1 MTRHLALSA
10 LVHGSGGHLA
20 GWRHPDAY
28 AAGQLDFA
36 FHAELA
42 RLLERG
48 RFDAF
53 FVADVIA
60 VDGPPSRA
68 ERFEPLSLL
77 AGLSTVTTHI
87 GLVGT
92 AGTTY
97 HEPFHIARKFAS
109 LDHLS
114 HGRAG
119 WHAITATLPGEAA
132 NFAATGHPDAGDE
145 FVDLV
150 RQLWDSFSDKAVIRD
165 VAGARYYDPA
175 QLRTPEHR
183 GEHFRVRGPLNI
195 SRPPQGHPV
204 LFVTSTELPFAARHG
219 EVFFSDQ
226 PDAGNT
232 ADIKARV
239 AAAGRDPGQV
249 RVWPVLSPLVADTE
263 TAARR
268 KLAELDDLLHDDAA
282 HRPAERFSGG
292 PIVAGTPEQ
301 IADRMQRWFTEGAA
315 DGFTV
320 SFPYFP
326 GPAIEFVQQVVPI
339 LRRRGL
345 VPDGYHGTTLRENLG
360 LARPEVSR

>member
-1 MTRHLALSA
+1 MTRFLALSA
-10 LVHGSGGHLA
+10 LVHGSGGHAA
-20 GWRHPDAY
+20 GWRHPEAY

-53 FVADVIA
+53 FVADVLA
-60 VDGPPSRA
+60 VEGPPSRA

-77 AGLSTVTTHI
+77 SALSTVTSHI

-92 AGTTY
+92 AGTTH
-97 HEPFHIARKFAS
+97 HEPYHVARKFAS

-119 WHAITATLPGEAA
+119 WHAVTTAGPAEAA
-132 NFAATGHPDAGDE
+132 NFGSTGHPAAGSE
-145 FVDLV
+145 FVDVV
-150 RQLWDSFSDKAVIRD
+150 RQLWDSFSDKAFVRD
-165 VAGARYYDPA
+165 VAGARYYDPD

-183 GEHFRVRGPLNI
+183 GEHFRVRGPLTI

-204 LFVTSTELPFAARHG
+204 LFVTSSDEPFAAQYG
-219 EVFFSDQ
+219 EVFFTGK
-226 PDAGNT
+226 PDIDVAAGVR
-232 ADIKARV
+232 ARV
-239 AAAGRDPGQV
+239 AAAGRDPGRV
-249 RVWPVLSPLVADTE
+249 RVWPLLSPLVADTE
-263 TAARR
+263 AAARR
-268 KLAELDDLLHDDAA
+268 KVAELADLAQLPGEAV
-282 HRPAERFSGG
+282 
-292 PIVAGTPEQ
+292 VAGPPEQ
-301 IADRMQRWFTEGAA
+301 IADRIQRWFTEGAA

-326 GPAIEFVQQVVPI
+326 GPAIDFVQQVVPI

>member
-1 MTRHLALSA
+1 MTRFLALSA
-10 LVHGSGGHLA
+10 LVHGSGGHTA
-20 GWRHPDAY
+20 GWRHPEAY

-53 FVADVIA
+53 FVADVVA
-60 VDGPPSRA
+60 VEGPPSRA
-68 ERFEPLSLL
+68 VRFEPFSLL
-77 AGLSTVTTHI
+77 AALSTVTTHI

-92 AGTTY
+92 VGTTH
-97 HEPFHIARKFAS
+97 HEPYHVARKFAS

-119 WHAITATLPGEAA
+119 WHAVTAAVAEEVA
-132 NFAATGHPDAGDE
+132 NFGSLGRPAAGNE
-145 FVDLV
+145 FVDVV
-150 RQLWDSFSDKAVIRD
+150 RQLWDSFSDKALVRD
-165 VAGARYYDPA
+165 VAGSRYYEPD
-175 QLRTPEHR
+175 QLRTPEHH
-183 GEHFRVRGPLNI
+183 GGHFRVRGPLNI

-204 LFVTSTELPFAARHG
+204 LFVTSTDEPFAAKHG
-219 EVFFSDQ
+219 EVFFTEQ
-226 PDAGNT
+226 PDVGAAT
-232 ADIKARV
+232 AVRARV

-249 RVWPVLSPLVADTE
+249 RVWPLLSPLVADTE
-263 TAARR
+263 AAARR
-268 KLAELDDLLHDDAA
+268 KVAELDDLAQA
-282 HRPAERFSGG
+282 PGG
-292 PIVAGTPEQ
+292 SIVAGTPEQ
-301 IADRMQRWFTEGAA
+301 IAHRMQQWFTEGAA

-326 GPAIEFVQQVVPI
+326 GPAIDFVQQVVPI

-345 VPDGYHGTTLRENLG
+345 VPDGYRGTTLRENLG